1 MNENIRVE
9 RLKQY
14 LDKSYISAILC
25 DYHYNFFYKINMIAM
40 LPLILGSSVL
50 TVLNSSEIRDDI
62 LKVINITINGT
73 NAVLMALMNN
83 YKIVERINCYKSLY
97 IKYQQLSHRI
107 ESAINMSNEVSEK
120 VLNDFIT
127 EYDNLQNDNNYSY
140 LNYYKNKVVKIYGKT
155 KCLPNSL
162 ALEQDMIKLELTVV
176 NA

>member
-83 YKIVERINCYKSLY
+83 YKIVERINCYKGLY
-97 IKYQQLSHRI
+97 NKYQQLSHRI
-107 ESAINMSNEVSEK
+107 ESAINISTEVSEK

-127 EYDNLQNDNNYSY
+127 EYDNLQNDNNYTY
-140 LNYYKNKVVKIYGKT
+140 LNCLKKSCEYLWKKQIFTSLTGIRTRYY
-155 KCLPNSL
+155 
-162 ALEQDMIKLELTVV
+162 
-176 NA
+176 